1 MAWHHRLFFTGF
13 MLLLSGVAAAEVYKW
28 TDSQGRVHYGDKPP
42 EQQTTQSVQVGPQP
56 ALTPPPQ
63 PQRRPL
69 SWKEQLSK
77 AIETNDEVGA
87 MTLLSRAGT
96 EQFTIEHVVAAVK
109 TGHANLFGRMF
120 EKRALVDASVFSN
133 MQIFVEYALLN
144 GRLNVYR
151 KLKQFDV
158 VVLNAD
164 TLLEKCFHQELFE
177 STEALLADGAN
188 ADMRNGSLLR
198 LAIQNR
204 DIKWARL
211 LLQYGANPNLK
222 PTASHLD
229 AGLPTDKFS
238 HPALW
243 RAVDLNKLALAK
255 LLLDAGADPNLS
267 DSIENETP
275 LDHAE
280 RRRLGDM
287 AALLLQYGAKNG
299 PNGRA
304 RKQQQA
310 MDQRSTDYQRQ
321 LREADAGSTKK

>member
-1 MAWHHRLFFTGF
+1 MAWHHRLLFIGLI
-13 MLLLSGVAAAEVYKW
+13 LLLSGGAAADVYKW

-42 EQQTTQSVQVGPQP
+42 EQQTTQPVQVGAQP
-56 ALTPPPQ
+56 VVTPPTPSHG
-63 PQRRPL
+63 RPL
-69 SWKEQLSK
+69 SWEEQLSK
-77 AIETNDEVGA
+77 AIETDDEAGA
-87 MTLLSRAGT
+87 MTLLSRAGN
-96 EQFTIEHVVAAVK
+96 EQFTIEHVIAAVK
-109 TGHANLFGRMF
+109 AGHADLFGRMF

-133 MQIFVEYALLN
+133 MQIFVQHALLN

-198 LAIQNR
+198 LAMQNR

-222 PTASHLD
+222 PTASQLD
-229 AGLPTDKFS
+229 SGLPTDKFS

-243 RAVDLNKLALAK
+243 RAVELNKLALAK
-255 LLLDAGADPNLS
+255 LLLDSGADPNLS

-280 RRRLGDM
+280 RRRLSDM

-304 RKQQQA
+304 RKYQQA
-310 MDQRSTDYQRQ
+310 LDQRNTDYQRR
-321 LREADAGSTKK
+321 LRETDASNNKK